1 MAAPEA
7 PGVGPPPQDESI
19 IREGSRIILDVN
31 GDRHVFVVVKGRNK
45 VKLGQAFCS
54 IQPLIGCPYGS
65 TFGVAPD
72 GKTLQQIPP
81 AVAADWLEEAA
92 LEVTKNNSRL
102 IDAGDANQ
110 QLTSERIADLR
121 SQGVHGSAIVEALAA
136 HSATFDAKTEFSQAK
151 YRKKKAKKYVI
162 TAVARR
168 ATAAAIAEAY
178 FLRQPA
184 RIGHLRL
191 DALALLLSLAGLSA
205 HARPLVLDACGGLVL
220 GAAAER
226 LAGFGTVTGVYLGG
240 APPLR
245 EALAQFDAG
254 RVQSGV
260 RHASLA
266 SLLRRVAAGGEQAT
280 PICVPGVVEPAG
292 GGAGVGDAG
301 KAGTGTTGEPETG
314 ATGEAGFGA
323 AGEAGT
329 SAAGE
334 AEASG
339 PSRCGDA
346 TTAAPPPPQRPF
358 NACIVAAPGLDPGAA
373 LRALLPLLAPS
384 TPFAVYSPWMQ
395 PLAEAMHALRA
406 EHAAVG
412 LALQESWWREQ
423 QVLPSRT
430 HPKMQMNHGGGF
442 VLSGTTVAP
451 PTRNAGATLA

>member
-7 PGVGPPPQDESI
+7 PGVGPPAQDESI

-92 LEVTKNNSRL
+92 LEVTKNNSQL

-226 LAGFGTVTGVYLGG
+226 LAGFGTVTGVYMGG
-240 APPLR
+240 APPSR

-266 SLLRRVAAGGEQAT
+266 SLLRR
-280 PICVPGVVEPAG
+280 
-292 GGAGVGDAG
+292 
-301 KAGTGTTGEPETG
+301 
-314 ATGEAGFGA
+314 
-323 AGEAGT
+323 
-329 SAAGE
+329 
-334 AEASG
+334 
-339 PSRCGDA
+339 
-346 TTAAPPPPQRPF
+346 RPF

-451 PTRNAGATLA
+451 PTRSAGATLA

>member
-1 MAAPEA
+1 MGRVGAIGPSARRTCSTTAHGAPPSPRA
-7 PGVGPPPQDESI
+7 
-19 IREGSRIILDVN
+19 
-31 GDRHVFVVVKGRNK
+31 
-45 VKLGQAFCS
+45 
-54 IQPLIGCPYGS
+54 
-65 TFGVAPD
+65 
-72 GKTLQQIPP
+72 
-81 AVAADWLEEAA
+81 
-92 LEVTKNNSRL
+92 
-102 IDAGDANQ
+102 
-110 QLTSERIADLR
+110 
-121 SQGVHGSAIVEALAA
+121 HG
-136 HSATFDAKTEFSQAK
+136 
-151 YRKKKAKKYVI
+151 RKKKAKKYVI

-226 LAGFGTVTGVYLGG
+226 LAGFGTVTGVYMGS
-240 APPLR
+240 APPSR

-260 RHASLA
+260 RYASLA

-280 PICVPGVVEPAG
+280 PIGVPGAVEPAG

-323 AGEAGT
+323 AGDAGT

-346 TTAAPPPPQRPF
+346 TTAAPPSPQRPF

-423 QVLPSRT
+423 QVRGRQGRVGGSPAAERRWFKKGWSPTGGPLQLSSSSPSSYGRPVGGALRLVADTSMLPCVRMHAHGPPLPTAPHRQVLPSRT

-451 PTRNAGATLA
+451 PTRSAGATLA